1 MGILFLIALCIAIFL
16 LLLRLLKF
24 IALLDYRYYRIYMQV
39 YEAIFYN
46 MFIRYVIQ
54 STLKLQVAAV
64 TTLTLVDWLE
74 T

>member
-1 MGILFLIALCIAIFL
+1 MGIMFLIALCITVFL

-24 IALLDYRYYRIYMQV
+24 IALKDYRYYRVYMTL

-46 MFIRYVIQ
+46 LFIRYIIQ

-64 TTLTLVDWLE
+64 TTLTLVNWSE